1 MRGEI
6 RFLLDD
12 APRSL
17 ARIDPTMTVLDYLR
31 EVEHL
36 TGTKEGCNE
45 GDCGACTVV
54 VARPCGGRL
63 QYRAVNAC
71 IQFLG
76 TLDGCQ
82 LLTVEHLA
90 EQGKLHPVQQAMVDC
105 HGSQCGFCTP
115 GFVMSLFAMTRD
127 HESLP
132 DEAAID
138 DTLAGNLC
146 RCTGYAPIVRAA
158 QQAYDRAPRDDRFA
172 RGEAA
177 TLARLAA
184 LQDGKAI
191 EVSDG
196 GNAAPRRFF
205 APADLDD
212 LAGLYEQY
220 PDATL
225 SAGATDVG
233 LWVTKDLK
241 RPRAVI
247 YTGRVDELA
256 RLEEKAGHI
265 EIGAGVTYSDAL
277 ALLGRHYPDM
287 GEVIRR
293 IGSVQVRNTGT
304 LGGNVANGSP
314 IGDSPPLLI
323 AAGATLHLRK
333 GQQTRSLPLE
343 DFFLA
348 YGKQDR
354 APGELVERID
364 LPLPTPNTVFR
375 AYKVSKRFDQ
385 DITAVLGAFSL
396 TIEGGVVTAARLA
409 YGGLAGIPKRAAA
422 AEAALAGQ
430 PWSERSAEA
439 AMKALAD
446 DFQPLTDW
454 RASREY
460 RLKVAQNLLRRC
472 WIETTAPATATR
484 LVGQGSK
491 RLIEGFSSVTA

>member
-17 ARIDPTMTVLDYLR
+17 ARVDPTMTVLDYLR

-54 VARPCGGRL
+54 LAHPQGERL

-71 IQFLG
+71 IQLLG
-76 TLDGCQ
+76 SLDGCQ
-82 LLTVEHLA
+82 LLSVEHLA
-90 EQGKLHPVQQAMVDC
+90 EAGKLHPVQQAMVDC

-127 HESLP
+127 HAEP
-132 DEAAID
+132 PGEAAID

-158 QQAYDRAPRDDRFA
+158 QQAYDHRPRDDRFA
-172 RGEAA
+172 RDESA
-177 TLARLAA
+177 TLAKLTA

-196 GNAAPRRFF
+196 AEDAPRRFF
-205 APADLDD
+205 APATLDD
-212 LAGLYEQY
+212 LAGLCERY
-220 PDATL
+220 PEATL
-225 SAGATDVG
+225 TAGATDVG
-233 LWVTKDLK
+233 LWVTKALQ
-241 RPRAVI
+241 RPETVI
-247 YTGRVDELA
+247 YSGRVEELQ
-256 RLEEKAGHI
+256 RLEEKSDRI
-265 EIGAGVTYSDAL
+265 EIGAGVTYSDAM

-304 LGGNVANGSP
+304 LGGNIANGSP

-323 AAGATLHLRK
+323 AAGATLHLRR

-354 APGELVERID
+354 APGELVARID
-364 LPLPTPNTVFR
+364 LPLPAPNTVFR

-385 DITAVLGAFSL
+385 DITAVLGAFNL
-396 TIEGGVVTAARLA
+396 TIEGGTVTAARLA

-422 AEAALAGQ
+422 AEAALIGQ
-430 PWSERSAEA
+430 PWSERSVEA
-439 AMKALAD
+439 AMQALAG

-454 RASREY
+454 RASKEY

-472 WIETTAPATATR
+472 FIETTQPQTATR
-484 LVGQGSK
+484 LVGESGRDFIE
-491 RLIEGFSSVTA
+491 RLSGAVA

>member
-17 ARIDPTMTVLDYLR
+17 AQLDPTMTVLDYLR

-54 VARPCGGRL
+54 VGRPRGGRL

-71 IQFLG
+71 IQLLG

-82 LLTVEHLA
+82 LLTVEHLGM
-90 EQGKLHPVQQAMVDC
+90 EGKLHPVQQAMVDC

-127 HESLP
+127 HETVP
-132 DEAAID
+132 DEDTID

-158 QQAYDRAPRDDRFA
+158 QQAYEHDPCGDAFAAHAQATAKRLAAMQDGETLVLEDAAGERRFYAP
-172 RGEAA
+172 A
-177 TLARLAA
+177 TLADL
-184 LQDGKAI
+184 
-191 EVSDG
+191 
-196 GNAAPRRFF
+196 
-205 APADLDD
+205 ADL
-212 LAGLYEQY
+212 YERA
-220 PDATL
+220 PEATL
-225 SAGATDVG
+225 VSGATDVG
-233 LWVTKDLK
+233 LWVTKQLK
-241 RPRAVI
+241 RPQTVI
-247 YTGRVDELA
+247 YTGRVAELQKI
-256 RLEEKAGHI
+256 EETDGAL
-265 EIGAGVTYSDAL
+265 EIGAGVTYSDAR
-277 ALLGRHYPDM
+277 ALIARHYPDM

-293 IGSVQVRNTGT
+293 LGSVQIRNAATV
-304 LGGNVANGSP
+304 GGNIANGSP

-333 GQQTRSLPLE
+333 GKKRRSLPLE
-343 DFFLA
+343 DFFLD

-354 APGELVERID
+354 APGELVERVT
-364 LPLPTPNTVFR
+364 LPLPAPGSVFR

-385 DITAVLGAFSL
+385 DITAVLGAFNL
-396 TIEGGVVTAARLA
+396 KIEGGVVTEARLA
-409 YGGLAGIPKRAAA
+409 YGGLAGIPKRAPA
-422 AEAALAGQ
+422 AEAALTGQ
-430 PWSERSAEA
+430 PWTEETLVR
-439 AMKALAD
+439 AMAALAE

-454 RASREY
+454 RAGAAY
-460 RLKVAQNLLRRC
+460 RLKAAQNLLRRC
-472 WIETTAPATATR
+472 FIETTQPRTATR
-484 LVGQGSK
+484 LVGVGAFT
-491 RLIEGFSSVTA
+491 G